1 VERVESFIRIIL
13 TKEKE
18 MINNNLPPQNLLA
31 LPDKKELAVAE
42 NFEASLEEV
51 WAETKSLDSWK
62 PYETLP
68 TLSEGFNY
76 SKCLSVLDRSLVPA
90 SEKESKLSI
99 AEMIKTCFALGWAPV
114 DSDFKIFGKIY
125 YDTLSHLPQNFLLQT
140 LAKALKTWS
149 HGQYSKMPTP
159 AFLIECIPDA
169 FHEIKHK
176 RSRLDFAKM
185 LENKSKERA
194 EYLKLVEMQKPLGL
208 PMQKIDV
215 ALTFLKKIETHE
227 ND

>member
-1 VERVESFIRIIL
+1 LERVESFIRIIL

-18 MINNNLPPQNLLA
+18 MINNNLPPQQLFV
-31 LPDKKELAVAE
+31 LPDQKEIAVAE

-51 WAETKSLDSWK
+51 WAETKSLDSWT
-62 PYETLP
+62 PAENLP
-68 TLSEGFNY
+68 TLKNGYNY

-159 AFLIECIPDA
+159 AFLIECIPQS
-169 FHEIKHK
+169 FYELEHK
-176 RSRLDFAKM
+176 RRRLDLAKSF
-185 LENKSKERA
+185 EDRSKQRT
-194 EYLKLVEMQKPLGL
+194 KNFQPVQKV
-208 PMQKIDV
+208 DV